1 LPSAR
6 QDQHIP
12 LPLEVESQ
20 ALLVGVA
27 HTADLVISA
36 RGLDTGAAGDVG
48 GVLRITKGQDEA
60 GTSRAAWPEQ
70 ELLYLVK
77 TDGSAKVWERGAG
90 VGVG

>member
-1 LPSAR
+1 MGL
-6 QDQHIP
+6 
-12 LPLEVESQ
+12 
-20 ALLVGVA
+20 A

-48 GVLRITKGQDEA
+48 GVLRVTVPAAGGGDEVEPVEV
-60 GTSRAAWPEQ
+60 TQWKEQ